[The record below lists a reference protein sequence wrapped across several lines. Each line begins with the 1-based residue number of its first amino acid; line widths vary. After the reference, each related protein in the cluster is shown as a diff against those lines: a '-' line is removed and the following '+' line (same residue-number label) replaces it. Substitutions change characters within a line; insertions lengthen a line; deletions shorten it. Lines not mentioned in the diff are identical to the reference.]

1 MNFLKNKKQR
11 TLINLIGFPLILFIV
26 YQGNLLFTL
35 FFFLVSILSIKEF
48 NDLGNLKDY
57 SINSIFLYTSSIFI
71 FFPKYFKFVDQISDI
86 NYFYILIIFFVSI
99 WEIFR
104 FKRKPLTNVSL
115 TILGLVW
122 ITLFLS
128 KAIIIRDI
136 VSGGYELILCMFL
149 SVWSCDS
156 AAFYFGSKFGKKKIL
171 PQISPNKTW
180 LGTLAGYFSS
190 LLTVYLFVH
199 FDAFSMMNYS
209 FEVKDIIILG
219 SIFGI
224 IGQLGDF
231 FESMFKR
238 EIDVKDSG
246 TLLQGHGGVLDRF
259 DSLLFVIP
267 SLYVYLKI
275 VSILN

>member
-1 MNFLKNKKQR
+1 MNIFKNKKQR

-26 YQGNLLFTL
+26 YQENYLFPL
-35 FFFLVSILSIKEF
+35 FFFLVSVLSIKEF
-48 NDLGNLKDY
+48 IDLGNLKDY
-57 SINSIFLYTSSIFI
+57 SINSIFLYALSILI
-71 FFPKYFKFVDQISDI
+71 FFPKYFKFVDTILDI
-86 NYFYILIIFFVSI
+86 NIFYILIILFVSI

-104 FKRKPLTNVSL
+104 FKRKPFANVSL

-122 ITLFLS
+122 IILFLS
-128 KAIIIRDI
+128 KAIDIRDI
-136 VSGGYELILCMFL
+136 VGGRELILCMFL

-180 LGTLAGYFSS
+180 VGTLAGYFSS
-190 LLTVYLFVH
+190 LLIVSLFVR
-199 FDAFSMMNYS
+199 FDAFSMIKYS

-246 TLLQGHGGVLDRF
+246 TILQGHGGVLDRF

-267 SLYVYLKI
+267 SLYLYVEYF
-275 VSILN
+275 ILN